1 MSNLEESNGNLPEE
15 EEEALTVKCG
25 WILVAENA
33 ESKEQGL
40 FLNDFACGS
49 ANFPRKRWLEFVF
62 QVLQGITSDE
72 KQIGV
77 EIAAILENS
86 ATALRWRI
94 AQCSLIISF
103 S

>member
-1 MSNLEESNGNLPEE
+1 MSNLGESKGNLPEE
-15 EEEALTVKCG
+15 DEAALTVKWG

-33 ESKEQGL
+33 ESREQGL
-40 FLNDFACGS
+40 ILNEFACGS
-49 ANFPRKRWLEFVF
+49 ANFPRKNWLEFDF

-77 EIAAILENS
+77 EIATIVENS
-86 ATALRWRI
+86 ATALRWWTV
-94 AQCSLIISF
+94 QCSLIISF